1 MPGLG
6 GTVVQGPLLSN
17 NASRMKLLVVVLNYR
32 TPRLAVGCLESLKH
46 EVEQIGSMHVVVTD
60 NDSGDGSVEIIGS
73 AIEANGWD
81 WCTLMPLSRNGGYS
95 AGNNAGLRPYLHAED
110 SPDYVMLL
118 NPDAYVHEG
127 AVSTLLAFMDS
138 RTDVGIAGTR
148 VEDGNGTQA
157 HSAFRFPS
165 AASELVGGFK
175 LGLLTKL
182 LSERQLLYELGD
194 ETMQVDWVTGAA
206 MMIRKEV
213 LSEVG
218 LLDDGYF
225 LYFDEVDFCF
235 RARQAGWP
243 AYYVPDSVV
252 THLQAQATGITHDRE
267 DKRQY
272 PDYWFDSRR
281 RFFVKNRGKAQA
293 VLADAAFLFG
303 YTTFRVR
310 RVIQRKG
317 NDGPP
322 HFWRDFL
329 RNSTFVKGFEV

>member
-1 MPGLG
+1 
-6 GTVVQGPLLSN
+6 
-17 NASRMKLLVVVLNYR
+17 MKVLVVVLNYR
-32 TPRLAVGCLESLKH
+32 TPKLAVGCLESLKH
-46 EVEQIGSMHVVVTD
+46 EAEQIGSMHVVVMD
-60 NDSGDGSVEIIGS
+60 NDSGDGSVEMIGS

-81 WCTLMPLSRNGGYS
+81 WCTLMPLSHNDGYS
-95 AGNNAGLRPYLHAED
+95 AGNNAGIRPYLHAEEP
-110 SPDYVMLL
+110 PDYVMLV

-127 AVSTLLAFMDS
+127 AISTLLAFMES
-138 RTDVGIAGTR
+138 RTDVGIAGAR
-148 VEDGNGTQA
+148 VEDGNGEQT

-165 AASELVGGFK
+165 AASELVEGFK

-182 LSERQLLYELGD
+182 LSQRQLLYELGE
-194 ETMQVDWVTGAA
+194 ETTQVDWVTGAA

-213 LSEVG
+213 LAEVG

-243 AYYVPDSVV
+243 AYYVPSSVV
-252 THLQAQATGITHDRE
+252 THLQAQATGITDDRS

-281 RFFVKNRGKAQA
+281 RFFVKNRGKGQA
-293 VLADAAFLFG
+293 VLADLAFLIG
-303 YTTFRVR
+303 YTTFRIR
-310 RVIQRKG
+310 SVIQRKE
-317 NDGPP
+317 NEEPP

>member
-1 MPGLG
+1 
-6 GTVVQGPLLSN
+6 
-17 NASRMKLLVVVLNYR
+17 MKVLVVVLNYR
-32 TPRLAVGCLESLKH
+32 TPKLAVGCLESLKH
-46 EVEQIGSMHVVVTD
+46 EVEQIGSMHVVVMD

-95 AGNNAGLRPYLHAED
+95 AGNNAGIRPYLHAEEP
-110 SPDYVMLL
+110 PDYVMLV

-127 AVSTLLAFMDS
+127 AISTLLAFMES
-138 RTDVGIAGTR
+138 RTDVGIAGAR
-148 VEDGNGTQA
+148 VEDGNGEQA

-165 AASELVGGFK
+165 AASELVEGFK

-182 LSERQLLYELGD
+182 LSQRQLLYDLGD

-213 LSEVG
+213 LAEVG

-235 RARQAGWP
+235 RAGRAGWP
-243 AYYVPDSVV
+243 AYYVPNSVV
-252 THLQAQATGITHDRE
+252 THLQAQATGITDDRK

-310 RVIQRKG
+310 SVIQRKG
-317 NDGPP
+317 NEEPP

-329 RNSTFVKGFEV
+329 RNSTFVKGFEI

>member
-1 MPGLG
+1 
-6 GTVVQGPLLSN
+6 
-17 NASRMKLLVVVLNYR
+17 
-32 TPRLAVGCLESLKH
+32 
-46 EVEQIGSMHVVVTD
+46 
-60 NDSGDGSVEIIGS
+60 
-73 AIEANGWD
+73 
-81 WCTLMPLSRNGGYS
+81 
-95 AGNNAGLRPYLHAED
+95 
-110 SPDYVMLL
+110 MLL

-165 AASELVGGFK
+165 AASELVDGLQ
-175 LGLLTKL
+175 LGLLAKL
-182 LSERQLLYELGD
+182 LSERQLFYELGD

-243 AYYVPDSVV
+243 AYY
-252 THLQAQATGITHDRE
+252 THDRE

-293 VLADAAFLFG
+293 VLADVAFLFG